1 LGEQLAPGR
10 GLGRHD
16 HAEGLGVVTFYSDFR
31 MTPPASHE
39 LKLCRAEACQPMGG
53 NFVDDNRFGD
63 RRTRRLGLACEDER
77 PKRLLAGFE
86 SLAVRIGIDALRHGM

>member
-1 LGEQLAPGR
+1 
-10 GLGRHD
+10 
-16 HAEGLGVVTFYSDFR
+16 
-31 MTPPASHE
+31 
-39 LKLCRAEACQPMGG
+39 MGG

-63 RRTRRLGLACEDER
+63 RRTRRLGLAYEDER